1 MWSCQYVRNA
11 SSAPETHLAMKYT
24 NSVFSGLLVRIVKLL
39 LHCSIVYS
47 DVSIARSVIGNV
59 DHIDAD
65 PCFGRTGTT
74 VGARL
79 A

>member
-1 MWSCQYVRNA
+1 MELSVRA
-11 SSAPETHLAMKYT
+11 KRIFGPRDSPRDEVHQLGFLGIAR
-24 NSVFSGLLVRIVKLL
+24 RIVKLL

-47 DVSIARSVIGNV
+47 DISIARSVFGNV
-59 DHIDAD
+59 DHVDAD